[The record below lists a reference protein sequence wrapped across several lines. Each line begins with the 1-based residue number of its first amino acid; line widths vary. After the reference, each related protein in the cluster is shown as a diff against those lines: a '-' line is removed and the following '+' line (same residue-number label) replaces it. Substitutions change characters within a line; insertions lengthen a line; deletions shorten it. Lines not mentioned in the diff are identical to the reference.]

1 MRTHIQST
9 WIYARYTQIHPNLK
23 DNKIY
28 VQTIWCYQNASMETW
43 MNVYFYI
50 YNRTYE
56 ELEKKTGVKYF
67 DICLMD
73 PLYSNK

>member
-1 MRTHIQST
+1 
-9 WIYARYTQIHPNLK
+9 
-23 DNKIY
+23 
-28 VQTIWCYQNASMETW
+28 METW

-73 PLYSNK
+73 PPYSNK